1 MDFNLLQQLQ
11 VPGDINPNDLKL
23 LTTYATQIQNGKIPK
38 VSLEEKNKLTSLIA
52 KYGPKEEPKPPVK
65 DINMMSV
72 EERQTHREDLKR
84 RLREK
89 RNTMTNAR
97 QSKFVIEKN
106 MNKTNKT
113 NTTNNT
119 NTTNTTN
126 TTNNTNRQN
135 VLPNIN
141 GLQNM
146 DLSSL
151 TKMINEIQNQNV
163 NSRDNLNND
172 KEENDEKLED
182 FLT

>member
-52 KYGPKEEPKPPVK
+52 KYGPKEEPKSPVK
-65 DINMMSV
+65 DINAMSA
-72 EERQTHREDLKR
+72 EERQAHREDLKR

-89 RNTMTNAR
+89 RNTMANSR

-119 NTTNTTN
+119 NTTN
-126 TTNNTNRQN
+126 RQN
-135 VLPNIN
+135 VSPNIN

-163 NSRDNLNND
+163 NNRDSLNN